1 MVHLIEVF
9 FAVMLDPVMTN
20 LWRFDMVHS
29 VLLGVLILCN
39 YFCALLGA
47 VYFNLSVAF

>member
-1 MVHLIEVF
+1 MVHLIEVV

-20 LWRFDMVHS
+20 LGRIDLIHS

-39 YFCALLGA
+39 YFCALPGS
-47 VYFNLSVAF
+47 VYFYLSVAF